1 MPAAIAQKLEERNCL
16 AGITLN
22 GWMNVQCDLAR
33 LDNASAFTL
42 RLAGQTDFAKT
53 TVRSLGTTTFMMS
66 CIQSILNLFKRTA
79 RDWIS

>member
-1 MPAAIAQKLEERNCL
+1 MARYSTKLKLHQLFICF
-16 AGITLN
+16 
-22 GWMNVQCDLAR
+22 VQCDLAR